1 VRGVLAV
8 FGREFRSF
16 FVSPVAYI
24 VIGFFLVLS
33 GYFFYGSL
41 VRFVEI
47 SIAYT
52 QQARMYG
59 MAPPPMN
66 LNEWVV
72 RPFFYNE
79 GIIILFL
86 MPIITMRLFSE
97 EKKSRTIELLLTS
110 PVTDLQVVL
119 GKYLAGLA
127 LYAVMLA
134 LTLVY
139 QIVLFAAGSPD
150 VGPVLTGY
158 LGLLLLGASFL
169 SLGMLISSLTENQIV
184 AATAS
189 FGLFL
194 LLWVLAWTSQMAG
207 GGLGEVLGYISI
219 TQHLH
224 DFAKGVIDTKDVI
237 YYLSFIFLGGF
248 LTLRSLESMRWR
260 G

>member
-1 VRGVLAV
+1 MRGIMAV
-8 FGREFRSF
+8 FKREFKSF
-16 FVSPVAYI
+16 FVSPIAYI
-24 VIGFFLVLS
+24 VVAIFLVLS
-33 GYFFYGSL
+33 GYFFYGGL
-41 VRFVEI
+41 ITFVER
-47 SIAYT
+47 SIAFT

-86 MPIITMRLFSE
+86 IPLITMRLFSE

-110 PVTDLQVVL
+110 PVTDLHVVI
-119 GKYLAGLA
+119 GKFLSGLA
-127 LYAVMLA
+127 LFALMLA
-134 LTLVY
+134 FTLVY
-139 QIVLFAAGSPD
+139 QIVLFVTGSPD
-150 VGPVLTGY
+150 IGPILTGY
-158 LGLLLLGASFL
+158 LGLLLMGASFL

-189 FGLFL
+189 FGVFL
-194 LLWVLAWTSQMAG
+194 ILWVLAWTSRMTG
-207 GGLGEVLGYISI
+207 GGLGEILAYISI
-219 TQHLH
+219 TEHLH
-224 DFAKGVIDTKDVI
+224 DFAKGVIDTKDVV
-237 YYLSFIFLGGF
+237 YYLSFIFLGVF